1 MSGDFSH
8 AYINQLPG
16 EPYKA
21 AMALLEEKVQHP
33 DPGSEF
39 EATVKELEHLPA
51 RERVFKLMS
60 MGFDA
65 LITFKDRKIVC
76 FSAIRRDLEHQT
88 THVIRIYTNE
98 DYRRN
103 GAGLSALT
111 HIVEDAFDET
121 NTLVQAG
128 KGKDDCMTGLLV
140 AFDERYTGV
149 YKDTLTVNISTGE
162 IRRKE

>member
-16 EPYKA
+16 EPYRA
-21 AMALLEEKVQHP
+21 AMALLEDKVQHP

-39 EATVKELEHLPA
+39 EATVNALGHLPV
-51 RERVFKLMS
+51 RERLFKLMS

-65 LITFKDRKIVC
+65 LITVKDRKIVC

-88 THVIRIYTNE
+88 THVIRVYT
-98 DYRRN
+98 DDDHRRN

-111 HIVEDAFDET
+111 HLVEDSFDEG
-121 NTLVQAG
+121 NRLVQAG
-128 KGKDDCMTGLLV
+128 KGNDDLMTALLV
-140 AFDERYTGV
+140 AFDERYIGV